1 MCRDR
6 PKCAAG
12 MRRRTWNISQT
23 EPPQPTSSQQPIG
36 GTNTIPPPARTAP
49 PPARAA
55 SVHAPFGCA
64 ARRTRAAD
72 ALRCCRRDG
81 NPGRRCI
88 KSCQVR
94 LPPRA
99 PPPCAPPPH
108 RNCSRTPRCPAPRAR
123 CKCACAFRPR
133 GAPHARSRRSAL
145 LPAGRQPWAPMQQ
158 ELPGAPPPRPPVR
171 RLCPRP
177 PVSRRHTATVAAR
190 RTTAAP
196 RQTIATSNQRPVV
209 AQCGA
214 SVQPAAS
221 VLYQGLRPQL
231 PQGGLH
237 RPRMAPPQRVRD
249 CGMAS
254 PHLVRG
260 CIRIRTRVTPR
271 RLVRLIVLCDCIR
284 DCI

>member
-12 MRRRTWNISQT
+12 MRTQTPNITLS

-36 GTNTIPPPARTAP
+36 GTNTILPPARTAP

-72 ALRCCRRDG
+72 ALRCCRRDS
-81 NPGRRCI
+81 NPGADASRAARCA
-88 KSCQVR
+88 S
-94 LPPRA
+94 LPA
-99 PPPCAPPPH
+99 PPCAPPPH

-158 ELPGAPPPRPPVR
+158 ELPRCASSPRPRPPVR
-171 RLCPRP
+171 
-177 PVSRRHTATVAAR
+177 RRHTATVAAR
-190 RTTAAP
+190 RATAA
-196 RQTIATSNQRPVV
+196 TACLS
-209 AQCGA
+209 AAACGA
-214 SVQPAAS
+214 ACASLRPKRSARRSLLAPSCAPLFAPSLPVHLLLAARRLTPDARRLCLTRAPPAALLS
-221 VLYQGLRPQL
+221 RN
-231 PQGGLH
+231 
-237 RPRMAPPQRVRD
+237 
-249 CGMAS
+249 
-254 PHLVRG
+254 HLVRILKG
-260 CIRIRTRVTPR
+260 LAPLAAARQ
-271 RLVRLIVLCDCIR
+271 L
-284 DCI
+284 

>member
-1 MCRDR
+1 MFVVR

-108 RNCSRTPRCPAPRAR
+108 RNCSCTPRNCSDRVPVCSRVRCCVCVSPPKAKRTPLAACPQLRAALCSLPPGALASCGTAPDAR
-123 CKCACAFRPR
+123 RPTLVSDACAASRF
-133 GAPHARSRRSAL
+133 AVAERSRPDFKRACAL
-145 LPAGRQPWAPMQQ
+145 S
-158 ELPGAPPPRPPVR
+158 
-171 RLCPRP
+171 C
-177 PVSRRHTATVAAR
+177 
-190 RTTAAP
+190 
-196 RQTIATSNQRPVV
+196 
-209 AQCGA
+209 C
-214 SVQPAAS
+214 
-221 VLYQGLRPQL
+221 
-231 PQGGLH
+231 
-237 RPRMAPPQRVRD
+237 
-249 CGMAS
+249 
-254 PHLVRG
+254 
-260 CIRIRTRVTPR
+260 
-271 RLVRLIVLCDCIR
+271 
-284 DCI
+284 

>member
-1 MCRDR
+1 MCHDR

-145 LPAGRQPWAPMQQ
+145 LPAGRQPWAPKQQ
-158 ELPGAPPPRPPVR
+158 ELPRCASSPRPRPPVR
-171 RLCPRP
+171 
-177 PVSRRHTATVAAR
+177 RRHTATVAAR
-190 RTTAAP
+190 RATAA
-196 RQTIATSNQRPVV
+196 TACLS
-209 AQCGA
+209 AAACGA
-214 SVQPAAS
+214 ACAS
-221 VLYQGLRPQL
+221 LRPKRSARRSLLAPSCAPLFAPSL
-231 PQGGLH
+231 PVHSLLAAR
-237 RPRMAPPQRVRD
+237 RP
-249 CGMAS
+249 
-254 PHLVRG
+254 
-260 CIRIRTRVTPR
+260 TPDAR
-271 RLVRLIVLCDCIR
+271 RLCLTRAPLAALLSRNDPVRILRGLAPLAAAR
-284 DCI
+284 QL